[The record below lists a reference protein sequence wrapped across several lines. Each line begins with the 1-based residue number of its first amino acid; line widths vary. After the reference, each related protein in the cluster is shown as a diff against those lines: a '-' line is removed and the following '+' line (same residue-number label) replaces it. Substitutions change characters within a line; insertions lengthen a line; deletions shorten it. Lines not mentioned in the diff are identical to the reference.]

1 MMHLALS
8 SWIPFFLL
16 LAVLSLNFVK
26 KWSKKR
32 SSDHEMRNNLPP
44 GPPKLPIIGNMHQ
57 LMGSLP
63 HHSLKSLAE
72 KHGDLMHLMLGEIPT
87 IVASSPRAA
96 EAILKTNDTA
106 FADRPGFLAGEIL
119 FYGCSDM
126 TFAPYGEYW
135 RQMRKISTLGFLSI
149 RVVRSFSL
157 IRQDE
162 ISKLVTSIREESGPE
177 AVNLTQKVS
186 KYTSLMVCR
195 AALGREFGR
204 HQDKMMEL
212 LQEVLENT
220 TGFDVSDIFP
230 SWRILPYISR
240 AKPKLVEL
248 KNKIDAIFDV
258 IIQEHVENQMEKN
271 GEFGQED
278 LVDVLLRIQQSGDQ
292 KFPVT
297 YANIKAIFMN
307 IFLGGTDTSVVVV
320 EWAMAEMIRNP
331 RVLAKVQSEIRE
343 LLPTGTVAIEEALI
357 APHKMC
363 LVRKF
368 SYGCP
373 KMEEVREEFK
383 KIGFKGSFF
392 LGLMNPCHVLIRFEL
407 EEDYQHCWLSSI
419 WNIAGYQMPILKWRP
434 GFKFEEDPPSVPI
447 WVSLHELPL
456 EWTNPRVLY
465 SIATAVGKPLQI
477 DTPTLNLTRAL
488 VACFCVEVDLTKE
501 LPKSIRI
508 TPENVAS
515 NEVLSE
521 APTQSRARAA
531 EEFSVNPNSVS
542 MNSNHCILLN
552 VSNSFANL
560 FVKPFKNISVA
571 PQRNLRDELSSS
583 EEMHWQIIP
592 YDDLQIGRSS
602 FSDDEGDDP
611 RSRLSNEEKD
621 DALIHES

>member
-343 LLPTGTVAIEEALI
+343 LLPTGTVAIEEGVIQKMSYLKLVIKETLRLHPPLPLLI
-357 APHKMC
+357 PRECREQC
-363 LVRKF
+363 LVDGYVIRPKTRVMINGWAIGRHPAYWDEPEKF
-368 SYGCP
+368 MP
-373 KMEEVREEFK
+373 E
-383 KIGFKGSFF
+383 
-392 LGLMNPCHVLIRFEL
+392 RFENSL
-407 EEDYQHCWLSSI
+407 VDFSGHNYEYLPFG
-419 WNIAGYQMPILKWRP
+419 AGRRICP
-434 GFKFEEDPPSVPI
+434 GISFGWANVEVLLANLLYHFDWKLPSHSVDLDMTETYK
-447 WVSLHELPL
+447 V
-456 EWTNPRVLY
+456 TAPR
-465 SIATAVGKPLQI
+465 KN
-477 DTPTLNLTRAL
+477 NLLL
-488 VACFCVEVDLTKE
+488 VA
-501 LPKSIRI
+501 
-508 TPENVAS
+508 
-515 NEVLSE
+515 
-521 APTQSRARAA
+521 
-531 EEFSVNPNSVS
+531 S
-542 MNSNHCILLN
+542 MYN
-552 VSNSFANL
+552 
-560 FVKPFKNISVA
+560 
-571 PQRNLRDELSSS
+571 Q
-583 EEMHWQIIP
+583 Q
-592 YDDLQIGRSS
+592 
-602 FSDDEGDDP
+602 
-611 RSRLSNEEKD
+611 EK
-621 DALIHES
+621 